1 MRMTNVPSSS
11 RSTRRSLVLTQ
22 TIGSLGVPRKAFVCA
37 AGLQIDAPLL
47 SRREDGHYFFA
58 ACATN
63 RQRVSVFVR
72 NCRFVVFGLI
82 HEFIVKVWVVMHAI
96 SVATWRAWRVFQEPL
111 IGSRLAEL
119 AKHNVL

>member
-1 MRMTNVPSSS
+1 LRDE
-11 RSTRRSLVLTQ
+11 ST
-22 TIGSLGVPRKAFVCA
+22 
-37 AGLQIDAPLL
+37 
-47 SRREDGHYFFA
+47 
-58 ACATN
+58 ACE
-63 RQRVSVFVR
+63 RFRPQ
-72 NCRFVVFGLI
+72 CRFVVFGLI